1 MRKEKEKE
9 SFEQIGNQLIKKER
23 KMIVQNVEKQKTPE
37 NESGEKREKKGF
49 ILW

>member
-23 KMIVQNVEKQKTPE
+23 KMIVQNVEK
-37 NESGEKREKKGF
+37 
-49 ILW
+49 